1 VSKPTSRRAGGV
13 ARARRLRP
21 RLDTLAGRD
30 GDEASPQRDLAFAMH
45 APQATPSGCRGH
57 AADLLLGAGVAYLAS
72 VPLIFLFAGTSAA
85 RVWPVDAAWV
95 IAILIN
101 GPHYG
106 ATLLRVYE
114 QRDERRRYAI
124 FSVWAT
130 LALLLAFC
138 VGVYRPLVGSLLLT
152 VYFTWSPWHFAGQN
166 YGVALMFLRRSGV
179 AVAPRTKRR
188 LQVSFVLSFALT
200 VLALNA
206 AGSTSLQ
213 APTRSGGYED
223 LELLRLGIPH
233 ALGIPLVLGC
243 GAAYLLSLIAVGRQ
257 LLREATAR
265 QLLPVAS
272 LVACQALW
280 FAVPSVLDA
289 THAWSSRTLAFAA
302 IWISAAHS
310 LQYLWVTFHY
320 ARQGDGRTRLSSYLL
335 KTTLAGNAAIVIPG
349 VLFAPMLLGG
359 PLSWEGGLSALVFAA
374 VNLHHFVLDGAVW
387 KLRDG
392 RVARLLLQSDVTPS
406 SSAPSARSSRRRL
419 AGAALWALCGL
430 CLAVEVA
437 ELTRRQAV
445 DWGAWDLADTL
456 LDGLAWVGRDHAP
469 ARIRFG
475 RSLLEAG
482 ELGRARS
489 QFERS
494 LAIQPTR
501 AGWGGLGRSLE
512 AAGDWQ
518 GAAEAYEAG
527 LEVDPEDAALL
538 RSAGLARLRLGEP
551 GRAEPLL
558 QHALEREPGD
568 ERTRRALA
576 RARRDLRQ

>member
-1 VSKPTSRRAGGV
+1 
-13 ARARRLRP
+13 
-21 RLDTLAGRD
+21 LAT
-30 GDEASPQRDLAFAMH
+30 H
-45 APQATPSGCRGH
+45 APQATPSGWREH
-57 AADLLLGAGVAYLAS
+57 ATDLLLGAGLAYLAS
-72 VPLIFLFAGTSAA
+72 VPLLFLFAGSSAA
-85 RVWPVDAAWV
+85 RDWPADVAWV

-114 QRDERRRYAI
+114 QREERRRYAI
-124 FSVWAT
+124 FAVWAT

-138 VGVYRPLVGSLLLT
+138 VGVYRALVGSLLVT

-179 AVAPRTKRR
+179 AVAPRTKRL
-188 LQVSFVLSFALT
+188 LQTSFVLSFALT

-213 APTRSGGYED
+213 APTRSGRYED
-223 LELLRLGIPH
+223 LELLRLGIPP
-233 ALGIPLVLGC
+233 ALGIPLLLGC
-243 GAAYLLSLIAVGRQ
+243 GAAYLLSLIGVARR

-320 ARQGDGRTRLSSYLL
+320 ARQGDGRTRLGPYLW
-335 KTTLAGNAAIVIPG
+335 KATLAGNAAIVIPG
-349 VLFAPMLLGG
+349 VLFAPGLLGDR
-359 PLSWEGGLSALVFAA
+359 LTWDGGLSALVFAV

-392 RVARLLLQSDVTPS
+392 RVARLLLRTDAA
-406 SSAPSARSSRRRL
+406 APSPAAAVARPGRRRL
-419 AGAALWALCGL
+419 AAALWALCGL
-430 CLAVEVA
+430 CLAVEVT
-437 ELTRRQAV
+437 ELTRRQAQE
-445 DWGAWDLADTL
+445 WGAWSLADTL

-482 ELGRARS
+482 EPARARI

-501 AGWGGLGRSLE
+501 AGWGGLGRCLE
-512 AAGDWQ
+512 AEGDWR

-527 LEVDPEDAALL
+527 LGVDPEDAALL
-538 RSAGLARLRLGEP
+538 RSAGFARLRVGEP

-558 QHALEREPGD
+558 LRALEREPGD
-568 ERTRRALA
+568 PRTRRALA
-576 RARRDLRQ
+576 RARRDLGR